1 MFWRFQHNTS
11 LTIDLG
17 KIIIDICKWFFFLHQ
32 TLVLGMKWHHSTQQ
46 PTHTKEGA
54 LNITL
59 MMERNDQQKHTGIIH
74 ITTFMFQKYL
84 FEIWDG
90 RLKTT
95 INMENNMKYFLTFL
109 DQILEIPKVCL
120 VFSFWGTRFMGGG
133 CQFVD
138 KIHQICLVGH
148 II

>member
-11 LTIDLG
+11 LTIDIG

-74 ITTFMFQKYL
+74 ITTFMFQNYL

-95 INMENNMKYFLTFL
+95 INMEYKIKYFLTQVL
-109 DQILEIPKVCL
+109 KIPKVCL
-120 VFSFWGTRFMGGG
+120 VFFFLRNSIYGRGMPV
-133 CQFVD
+133 CR
-138 KIHQICLVGH
+138 
-148 II
+148 

>member
-1 MFWRFQHNTS
+1 MFWRFQLNTY
-11 LTIDLG
+11 LTIEIG
-17 KIIIDICKWFFFLHQ
+17 KILIDICKWFFFLHQ

-95 INMENNMKYFLTFL
+95 INMEYNIK
-109 DQILEIPKVCL
+109 I
-120 VFSFWGTRFMGGG
+120 FSLSQFWKFFFWGTRFMGGG

>member
-1 MFWRFQHNTS
+1 MFWRFQHNAS
-11 LTIDLG
+11 LTIDIG
-17 KIIIDICKWFFFLHQ
+17 KIIIDIYKWFFFLHQ

-95 INMENNMKYFLTFL
+95 INMEYKIKYIFSLKFWKFPKCVWYFFFEEL
-109 DQILEIPKVCL
+109 DLWEGDASL
-120 VFSFWGTRFMGGG
+120 
-133 CQFVD
+133 
-138 KIHQICLVGH
+138 
-148 II
+148 